1 MAERVTRVLRRR
13 GAPPTTIDDAI
24 QTAAL
29 RALCRHEGFDSF
41 DGLVSWVIVVAW
53 HEVQA
58 EWRHAARADL
68 GEVPENPVGPD
79 PAAVVESH
87 IALDAV
93 ADGLSSLSD
102 AEREA
107 ILAPLVDDAASEG
120 SDDAREKMRRHRARR
135 HLADLVE
142 RTER

>member
-1 MAERVTRVLRRR
+1 MV
-13 GAPPTTIDDAI
+13 IDDAV

-29 RALCRHEGFDSF
+29 RAICRREGFDSF

-58 EWRHAARADL
+58 EWRHAARSHL

-79 PAAVVESH
+79 PAAVVEFH

-93 ADGLSSLSD
+93 ADGLPSLSD

-107 ILAPLVDDAASEG
+107 ILAPLVDDAESEG
-120 SDDAREKMRRHRARR
+120 PDDARVKMRRHRARQ

>member
-1 MAERVTRVLRRR
+1 VAERVTRVLRRR

-102 AEREA
+102 TERQA
-107 ILAPLVDDAASEG
+107 ILAPLVDDTASAG
-120 SDDAREKMRRHRARR
+120 PDDARVKMRRHRARQ
-135 HLADLVE
+135 HLAELVE
-142 RTER
+142 E